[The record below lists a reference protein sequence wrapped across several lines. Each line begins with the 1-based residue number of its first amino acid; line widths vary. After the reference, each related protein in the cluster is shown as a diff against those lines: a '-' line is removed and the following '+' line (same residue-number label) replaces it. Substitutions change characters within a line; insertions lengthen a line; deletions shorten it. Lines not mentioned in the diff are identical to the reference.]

1 MRDHWW
7 WRPGWGPGRRLYT
20 WHVTFADVPA
30 VQELAAAA
38 QARLGG
44 LDGIDLVPG
53 RWLHLTTQG
62 VGFADE
68 ITDAE
73 LAAIT
78 GAASARLAVLEPVPV
93 AIGPALVVSE
103 GIVCLVAP
111 DNALTPMR
119 DAIRSAIA
127 DVRGAQRVPDGPAWA
142 PHVSIA
148 YSSSDGPADAFEA
161 ALDGEDA
168 VAVMTVDAIKL
179 IRLGRDQR
187 VYEWE
192 TLASVPLGPR
202 P

>member
-1 MRDHWW
+1 M
-7 WRPGWGPGRRLYT
+7 YT

-38 QARLGG
+38 RARLRG

-53 RWLHLTTQG
+53 RWLHLTTQD
-62 VGFADE
+62 VGFSDE
-68 ITDAE
+68 ITDTD

-78 GAASARLAVLEPVPV
+78 DAARARLDAIEPIPV
-93 AIGPALVVSE
+93 TIGPALVASE
-103 GIVCLVAP
+103 GIVCWAAP
-111 DNALTPMR
+111 DGALTPMR
-119 DAIRSAIA
+119 DAIRAAIA
-127 DVRGAQRVPDGPAWA
+127 DVRGPRRVPGGPAWA

-148 YSSSDGPADAFEA
+148 YGSADGPADAFEA

-168 VAVMTVDAIKL
+168 VAAMTVDAIKL